1 MKPKVSACIHHPDS
15 NITTILT
22 IDERCLIVLA
32 YKPFMELVKSEG
44 YCVADIR
51 SVRVKRV
58 YPNNVEWRCQVFAV
72 LGMLCLPLIQIPQI
86 WVVLT
91 MLSWFLLGRKAL
103 GVSEWGLHLSIIKL
117 DSKGKKF
124 SFLRQIASSPLK
136 EDIESMKLVI
146 SSAVGMS

>member
-44 YCVADIR
+44 YLLTDIK
-51 SVRVKRV
+51 SVLVRKV
-58 YPNNVEWRCQVFAV
+58 YPNKVVWKCQGFGI
-72 LGMLCLPLIQIPQI
+72 LGILCLPLIQIPQI

-91 MLSWFLLGRKAL
+91 MLSWFLLGSKAL
-103 GVSEWGLHLSIIKL
+103 GVSEWGLRLSITKL

-124 SFLRQIASSPLK
+124 SFLRQIVSSPLK
-136 EDIESMKLVI
+136 DDIESMKLVI